1 MQYTKND
8 HISRSKAKQAI
19 KFGQLVEQCKYRN
32 IFIGNS
38 YKKCETLFPDSFLK
52 NRKWAYFWI
61 NSLKLYTACFYWM
74 PSWGLSKYIE
84 TKLQTTCFDLI
95 SVYENPWFPIDTK
108 MFCFFVTVSILFS
121 LNNEILKINL
131 FCMNKPYFIRI
142 CFLTDWRQIQ

>member
-38 YKKCETLFPDSFLK
+38 YTKCETLFPDSFLK
-52 NRKWAYFWI
+52 NRKWAYLWI
-61 NSLKLYTACFYWM
+61 NSLKLYIASFYWM
-74 PSWGLSKYIE
+74 PSWGLSKYNE
-84 TKLQTTCFDLI
+84 TKLQTTCFYLI
-95 SVYENPWFPIDTK
+95 SVYENLWFPIDTK